1 MLINKNA
8 KVFLFL
14 FSLKQLLKHNSGFY
28 FSTLALHLYLE
39 GDGTEMNYSE
49 YRDLSLMAF

>member
-39 GDGTEMNYSE
+39 GDGTEMNYSK
-49 YRDLSLMAF
+49 